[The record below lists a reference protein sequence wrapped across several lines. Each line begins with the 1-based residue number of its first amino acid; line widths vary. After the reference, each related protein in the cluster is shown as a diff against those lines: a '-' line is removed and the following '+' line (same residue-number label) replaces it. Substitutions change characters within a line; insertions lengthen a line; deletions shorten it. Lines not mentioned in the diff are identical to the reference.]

1 MLLLTQFTCE
11 QLQINLSV
19 KGQNSYRQTENHR
32 YVIQKRQLQ
41 GGMIIETE

>member
-19 KGQNSYRQTENHR
+19 KGQNRYRQTENHR

-41 GGMIIETE
+41 GA

>member
-11 QLQINLSV
+11 RLQINLSV
-19 KGQNSYRQTENHR
+19 KRQNSYRQTENHK

-41 GGMIIETE
+41 GA